1 MDPGR
6 CRAGTAARTRGLI
19 ARAAR
24 RHRLANGGHEVRTI
38 PRMTSSPERGAFVA
52 CLSFMFSAITSSM
65 QPARLP
71 IALLAVLLVSGLAP
85 LVDLADGQSFGPR
98 GLAGGALSESE
109 VELNDQRAR
118 SAANR
123 IASDQVDALEAAART
138 DGAGASARLS
148 RADLAAAVREATA
161 ARIADRIANG
171 TSADDP
177 ELRRLRQRAAEALLT
192 IEETAPRGVATTF
205 LRDEQRAILQAAAAT
220 MALDVNALAAAVTNA
235 VFRLP
240 AAAIAASPLA
250 FSLGLLVVACLIAI
264 LAGGSCRMAAVHA
277 GRAARLSPLEGAAYA
292 RARVVNL
299 VSLPVLPLLGLGAI
313 ALVIAI
319 FVLALRVPVLN
330 IVAGVLFVA
339 PLAVALLGAILAITV
354 VAALPLMPAA
364 IAVED
369 CDAGDA
375 ITRAGALVL
384 ARPLTWIGMLALAI
398 VALVVGGLLVNAV
411 LGIALLGVQG
421 LLALLGGTLGDALA
435 SGESAEIAALYG
447 PDRIVALL
455 VGVWTALLAAC
466 GAAYIFTLAC
476 DLGTRGYLW
485 MREQIDG
492 ENISTV
498 SGYGV
503 R

>member
-1 MDPGR
+1 
-6 CRAGTAARTRGLI
+6 
-19 ARAAR
+19 
-24 RHRLANGGHEVRTI
+24 
-38 PRMTSSPERGAFVA
+38 
-52 CLSFMFSAITSSM
+52 
-65 QPARLP
+65 
-71 IALLAVLLVSGLAP
+71 
-85 LVDLADGQSFGPR
+85 
-98 GLAGGALSESE
+98 
-109 VELNDQRAR
+109 
-118 SAANR
+118 
-123 IASDQVDALEAAART
+123 
-138 DGAGASARLS
+138 
-148 RADLAAAVREATA
+148 
-161 ARIADRIANG
+161 
-171 TSADDP
+171 
-177 ELRRLRQRAAEALLT
+177 
-192 IEETAPRGVATTF
+192 
-205 LRDEQRAILQAAAAT
+205 
-220 MALDVNALAAAVTNA
+220 
-235 VFRLP
+235 
-240 AAAIAASPLA
+240 
-250 FSLGLLVVACLIAI
+250 
-264 LAGGSCRMAAVHA
+264 
-277 GRAARLSPLEGAAYA
+277 
-292 RARVVNL
+292 
-299 VSLPVLPLLGLGAI
+299 
-313 ALVIAI
+313 
-319 FVLALRVPVLN
+319 
-330 IVAGVLFVA
+330 
-339 PLAVALLGAILAITV
+339 
-354 VAALPLMPAA
+354 MPAA

-485 MREQIDG
+485 MRERIDG